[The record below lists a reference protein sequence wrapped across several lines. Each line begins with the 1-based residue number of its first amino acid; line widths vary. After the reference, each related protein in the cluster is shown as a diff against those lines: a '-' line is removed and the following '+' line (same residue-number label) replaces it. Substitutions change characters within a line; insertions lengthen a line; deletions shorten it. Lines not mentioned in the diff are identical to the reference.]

1 MDKSIFDGYRIG
13 EYQRDNFD
21 KFLKAIHF
29 RYDIPSIHVTGTNG
43 KGSTVTYIANAYA
56 ANGYKVGLFNSP
68 FLSEPNE
75 MVSINGNNISD
86 DDFLSIM
93 EQYKKEIKKF
103 DLSAFEIQTLVAF
116 TFFMKNKCDIAVI
129 ECGLGGEIDATNI
142 FTPVLSIITTISL
155 EHTDALGYS
164 VSEIAMQKAG
174 IIKEE
179 VPILVG
185 DLPEDALTVV
195 VSRAKEYN
203 SKVCYLGHFVNE
215 EYADD
220 GYSFEYGEFGKIKI
234 RSIAK
239 YSIKDAVNALE
250 ALTILKDQFPYDIDK
265 VKEGLLNTFMRCR
278 MEVVSEQPLVIV
290 DGGHNP
296 EAIKNLCD
304 GSLYTAMKNKPIHV
318 VFACFRDKNLGN
330 MLAVIGEITDD
341 LTMTTFDNPRART
354 EDEYFLFLQDY
365 PFEPNAKE
373 LIIKKMNEYPEDA
386 ILVTGSLAFASY
398 VRELFKNGEM
408 KHD

>member
-29 RYDIPSIHVTGTNG
+29 RYSVPSVHVTGTNG

-68 FLSEPNE
+68 FLTEPNE
-75 MVSINGNNISD
+75 MISINGKNISD

-93 EQYKKEIKKF
+93 EQYKKEIKKY

-116 TFFMKNKCDIAVI
+116 TYFSKNNCDIAII

-203 SKVCYLGHFVNE
+203 SKVCYLGHYVNE
-215 EYADD
+215 EYSSD
-220 GYSFEYGEFGKIKI
+220 GYSFEYGEFGRMKI

-250 ALTILKDQFPYDIDK
+250 ALTILKEQFPYEIDK
-265 VKEGLLNTFMRCR
+265 VKEGLANTFMKCR
-278 MEVVSEQPLVIV
+278 MEVVSKKPLVIV

-304 GSLYTAMKNKPIHV
+304 SSLYTAMEGKPIHV

-330 MLAVIGEITDD
+330 MLAVLGEVTDD

-365 PFEPNAKE
+365 PFESNAKE
-373 LIIKKMNEYPEDA
+373 LIVRKMNEYPEDA

-398 VRELFKNGEM
+398 VRELFVNGEI